1 MVAMQP
7 PPASEDPVLT
17 EGTVLPVSWSED
29 LLRSLDWKRLLE
41 VIRALA
47 VYSGYEPGATTV
59 EPTAAAQFFIE
70 DPKHR
75 EKGRALVR
83 LAPWSRWMA
92 TVDCVTGFV
101 EVLAAN
107 GHIPGIYIA
116 PAGATPGAQTAA
128 RSRGIQLLD
137 ARLLAARLN
146 ELPQEYSEYFHDRTV
161 SGVATVP
168 TCPICL
174 RPMTSAE
181 EPDPNTVNIEDLPD
195 LRFATH
201 DIVGEPIRA
210 RRIEVLQSGEV
221 HFLREVRARDV
232 VVNGVVKGD
241 FVCDRS
247 LLLNPGGVLY
257 GSVAARS
264 VLVRPGGALNGET
277 RILQGPLEPIA
288 KLARAWAWRCEHVPA
303 QPGCE
308 KVVFHPH

>member
-1 MVAMQP
+1 MVAMQTP
-7 PPASEDPVLT
+7 DTSQDPVLG
-17 EGTVLPVSWSED
+17 EGTVLSACWSEEM
-29 LLRSLDWKRLLE
+29 LRGLDWKRLIE
-41 VIRALA
+41 VIRALSA
-47 VYSGYEPGATTV
+47 YSGYEPGSTTV
-59 EPTAAAQFFIE
+59 EATAAAQFFIE
-70 DPKHR
+70 DPKDR
-75 EKGRALVR
+75 QKGRALVR

-92 TVDCVTGFV
+92 TVDCVTMFV
-101 EVLAAN
+101 ETIAAQGN
-107 GHIPGIYIA
+107 IPGIYIA

-137 ARLLAARLN
+137 ARMLAARLN

-181 EPDPNTVNIEDLPD
+181 EPDPSTVSFDTLPD
-195 LRFATH
+195 LRYATH
-201 DIVGEPIRA
+201 AIVGEPIQA

-264 VLVRPGGALNGET
+264 VLVRPGGELNGET

-288 KLARAWAWRCEHVPA
+288 KLARPWAWRCEHVPS

-308 KVVFHPH
+308 TVVFHPH

>member
-1 MVAMQP
+1 MVSMQ
-7 PPASEDPVLT
+7 ATDSAQDPVLS
-17 EGTVLPVSWSED
+17 EEVVLPVCWSED
-29 LLRSLDWKRLLE
+29 LLRGLDWKRLLE

-47 VYSGYEPGATTV
+47 VFSGYEPGATTV
-59 EPTAAAQFFIE
+59 EPTGAAQFTIE
-70 DPKHR
+70 DPKER
-75 EKGRALVR
+75 QKGRALVR

-92 TVDCVTGFV
+92 TVDCVTAFV
-101 EVLAAN
+101 EILAVQ
-107 GHIPGIYIA
+107 GGIPGIYIA

-137 ARLLAARLN
+137 AKLLAARLN

-161 SGVATVP
+161 SGVGTVP

-174 RPMTSAE
+174 RPLTSSE
-181 EPDPNTVNIEDLPD
+181 GPDPSTVSFDNLPD
-195 LRFATH
+195 LRYGTH
-201 DIVGEPIRA
+201 DIVGEPIQA

-221 HFLREVRARDV
+221 HFLREVRARDI

-288 KLARAWAWRCEHVPA
+288 KLARPWAWRCEHVPS

>member
-1 MVAMQP
+1 MVAMQSP
-7 PPASEDPVLT
+7 DASEDPVLN
-17 EGTVLPVSWSED
+17 EGAVLPVCWTEE
-29 LLRSLDWKRLLE
+29 LLRNLDWKRLLE
-41 VIRALA
+41 VVRALS
-47 VYSGYEPGATTV
+47 VYSGYEPGTTAI
-59 EPTAAAQFFIE
+59 EPTGAAQFFIE
-70 DPKHR
+70 DPKAR
-75 EKGRALVR
+75 QKGRALVR

-92 TVDCVTGFV
+92 TVDCVTAFV
-101 EVLAAN
+101 ETLAAH
-107 GHIPGIYIA
+107 GQIPGIYIA
-116 PAGATPGAQTAA
+116 PAGSTPGAQTAA

-181 EPDPNTVNIEDLPD
+181 EPDPGKVNVNDLPD
-195 LRFATH
+195 LRYATQ
-201 DIVGEPIRA
+201 DIVGEPIHA

-221 HFLREVRARDV
+221 HFLREVRAQDV

-288 KLARAWAWRCEHVPA
+288 KLARPWAWRCEHVPS